1 MPTEQNYEQRRTIG
15 AKIRYARLSSG
26 KSIEEVAEYMNF
38 RPQTIHNIESG
49 RFSVKLDVAEKMLN
63 YCGYELSVEPLEW
76 TAMRKLSYHDKEA
89 LRHLTDVGI
98 QDGYFYRQ
106 LSQRLVVICWKISI
120 FAPAKTTMKKALEQ
134 IDMWWFAEKLV
145 SLHQQKQRATDWNV
159 YASRCDLLKN

>member
-26 KSIEEVAEYMNF
+26 KTIEEVAEYMNF

-76 TAMRKLSYHDKEA
+76 TAMRKLSYHDKKA
-89 LRHLTDVGI
+89 LSHLTDVGI

-120 FAPAKTTMKKALEQ
+120 FAPAKTTRNWLERVRFPL
-134 IDMWWFAEKLV
+134 WFAEKLV
-145 SLHQQKQRATDWNV
+145 SLHQQKQRNN
-159 YASRCDLLKN
+159 SRYSIISSCDLLKN